1 MQRLCIHYKDC
12 GGCQIQD
19 LPYGTQLQLKEK
31 KLKELFKNYW
41 DNPIPITPSPSSWF
55 YRNKIEL
62 SFAGKQYPEPPAK
75 DFQRETILG
84 FNRKG
89 KWFSNIENEEC
100 LIFDND
106 LPCLLKTVR
115 QWTNHN
121 HLHFYDVKKKQ
132 GQLRAL
138 LIRRTERTDQKMI
151 LLNTATENLDTKTFI
166 EAISATYPVHSIYHG
181 VHSGQARVVTAEKLS
196 HIYGELYI
204 YETLHIAKRELTF
217 RISPFSFFQ
226 TNTLAAEKLY
236 EKIRE
241 WINQSKAEV
250 LYDFY
255 GGSGGIALACS
266 DLVSKIYSVECVGS
280 ASQDGMYNAS
290 TNQITNIEFI
300 TQPVENYLKEI
311 YARQTFD
318 SGSTVILDP
327 PRAGLHPKALEYLI
341 QLKSKEIIYV
351 SCKASSF
358 LKELPIFLTRYNLTT
373 LEAFDLFPHTEQI
386 ELLVKMTLKA

>member
-19 LPYGTQLQLKEK
+19 MPYEAQLQFKEK

-41 DNPIPITPSPSSWF
+41 DNPIPITPSPSPWF

-62 SFAGKQYPEPPAK
+62 SFAGKQYTEPPPK

-84 FNRKG
+84 FNHKG

-106 LPCLLKTVR
+106 LPDLLKIVR
-115 QWTNHN
+115 QWTNNN

-138 LIRRTERTDQKMI
+138 LLRRTERTGQKMI
-151 LLNTATENLDTKTFI
+151 LLNTANENLDTKSFVD
-166 EAISATYPVHSIYHG
+166 AITTIYPVHSLYHG
-181 VHSGQARVVTAEKLS
+181 VYDGQARVVTAEKLF
-196 HIYGELYI
+196 HIYGDLYI
-204 YETLHIAKRELTF
+204 YEKLHIAKRELAF

-226 TNTLAAEKLY
+226 TNTLATEKLY
-236 EKIRE
+236 EKIRK
-241 WINQSKAEV
+241 WINQSNIEV

-255 GGSGGIALACS
+255 GGSGGIALVCS
-266 DLVSKIYSVECVGS
+266 DLVSKVYSVECVES
-280 ASQDGMYNAS
+280 ASHDGIYNAS
-290 TNQITNIEFI
+290 TNHITNIEFI

-311 YARQTFD
+311 YNRQNFNAN
-318 SGSTVILDP
+318 STVILDP

-341 QLKSKEIIYV
+341 QLKPKEIIYV
-351 SCKASSF
+351 SCKSSSF
-358 LKELPIFLTRYNLTT
+358 LKELPVFLTQYKLAIV
-373 LEAFDLFPHTEQI
+373 EAFDLFPHTEQV
-386 ELLVKMTLKA
+386 ELLVKMILKG